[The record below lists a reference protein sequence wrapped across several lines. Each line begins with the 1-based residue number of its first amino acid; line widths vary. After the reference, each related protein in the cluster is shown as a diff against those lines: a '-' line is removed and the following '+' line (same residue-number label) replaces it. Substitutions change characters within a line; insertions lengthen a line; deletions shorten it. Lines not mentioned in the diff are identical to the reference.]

1 MKKTFII
8 LAAASMLIAVSV
20 FTGCKS
26 PAQKEEAA
34 QAEVQDA
41 QQNLDEAQTDANAES
56 QKVATKEEWIL
67 FKSDAELK
75 IQSNEDRIAV
85 LTVKMN
91 RPGEIL
97 DPLYKKKIQTLEQQ
111 NKDLKDRMIVYEKNQ
126 SDWSTFK
133 REFNR
138 DMDELGDAIKDL
150 TVDNAR

>member
-1 MKKTFII
+1 MKKTFIT
-8 LAAASMLIAVSV
+8 LAAASMLIAGAV

-56 QKVATKEEWIL
+56 QKVATAEEWSL

-75 IQSNEDRIAV
+75 IQSNEDRIAI

-111 NKDLKDRMIVYEKNQ
+111 NRDLKDRMIVYEKNQ

-133 REFNR
+133 REFNH
-138 DMDELGDAIKDL
+138 DMDELGNAIKDL
-150 TVDNAR
+150 TVDNKK

>member
-41 QQNLDEAQTDANAES
+41 QQNLDEAQTNANAES